1 MNLRLSILLVVVLII
16 FGGTF
21 LVLRFTDSNER
32 KESSPWL
39 YRIDENSIVKLEVV
53 YQQGQA
59 VNYYRNLASLDWYIQ
74 GDPEG
79 GPEQSAD
86 IPVFQ
91 QRWGGTP
98 LLLSGPRV
106 NRALSD
112 TIDNPAEFGLE
123 PPEPSV
129 KIFDRSGN
137 DLEFHL
143 GLPTPDNKNQYARLV
158 GDDSLFTVPIE
169 WAQVV
174 NRLALDPPV
183 GRLYDI
189 DPQSVLLVQ
198 FFRGDDITRYGF
210 DENEEGFRRWLLDGE
225 TLRAVDPGAWAE
237 SLLMLSNPRLD
248 QIIAH
253 DIDDRTLYGLEPPE
267 TVVLIVRD
275 RGQPAIEFHIGDL
288 TPDGNHRYV
297 SVITGSLVGEDTNL
311 YGVLT
316 SRLDPIIALATDP
329 VLEEETNAAPQS

>member
-21 LVLRFTDSNER
+21 LVLRFTDSNDR

-39 YRIDENSIVKLEVV
+39 YVIDQGSIVKLEVA
-53 YQQGQA
+53 YQGD
-59 VNYYRNLASLDWYIQ
+59 VVKYYRNPASRDWYIE
-74 GDPEG
+74 GSPEG
-79 GPEQSAD
+79 NPD

-106 NRALSD
+106 NRQLSD
-112 TIDNPAEFGLE
+112 TIDDPAGFGLE
-123 PPEPSV
+123 PPETAV
-129 KIFDRSGN
+129 KVIDLSGN
-137 DLEFHL
+137 EVAFHL
-143 GLPTPDNKNQYARLV
+143 GIPTPDNRNQYARLV

-174 NRLALDPPV
+174 SKLAIDPPV

-189 DPQSVLLVQ
+189 DPRSALVVQ
-198 FFRGDDITRYGF
+198 FFRGDDTTRYF
-210 DENEEGFRRWLLDGE
+210 IEDETGRWLLDRE
-225 TLRAVDPGAWAE
+225 TPRPVDPGAWAE
-237 SLLMLSNPRLD
+237 SLLMLSNPRMD

-253 DIDDRTLYGLEPPE
+253 DIDDPTLYGLEPPD
-267 TVVLIVRD
+267 TVVVIVRQG
-275 RGQPAIEFHIGDL
+275 GQTPIEFHIGGL

-297 SVITGSLVGEDTNL
+297 AVISGSQPTRDTNL

-316 SRLDPIIALATDP
+316 SRIDPIIVLATDP
-329 VLEEETNAAPQS
+329 VLEEEPNAAPQS

>member
-39 YRIDENSIVKLEVV
+39 YRIDEGSIVKFDVV
-53 YQQGQA
+53 YQGET
-59 VNYYRNLASLDWYIQ
+59 VSYSRNPASLDWYIV
-74 GDPEG
+74 DNP
-79 GPEQSAD
+79 D

-106 NRALSD
+106 TRPLSE
-112 TIDNPAEFGLE
+112 TIDDPAGFGLD
-123 PPEPSV
+123 PPETAV
-129 KIFDRSGN
+129 TIIDRSGN
-137 DLEFHL
+137 QIEFHM
-143 GLPTPDNKNQYARLV
+143 GIPTPDNENQYARLV
-158 GDDSLFTVPIE
+158 GDNSLYTVPIE

-174 NRLALDPPV
+174 NRLAIDPPV

-189 DPQSVLLVQ
+189 DPLSVVLVQ
-198 FFRGDDITRYGF
+198 FFRGDDTIRYGT
-210 DENEEGFRRWLLDGE
+210 DDTGRWLLDGE
-225 TLRAVDPGAWAE
+225 TLEPVDPGAWAD
-237 SLLMLSNPRLD
+237 SLLMLSNPRVD

-253 DIDDRTLYGLEPPE
+253 DIDDPTLYGLEPPD
-267 TVVLIVRD
+267 TVVVIVRLGGD
-275 RGQPAIEFHIGDL
+275 PPIEFHIGDV

-297 SVITGSLVGEDTNL
+297 SVIAGSQVSEDTNL

-316 SRLDPIIALATDP
+316 SRIDPIIALATDP
-329 VLEEETNAAPQS
+329 MLEEDTSATPQS